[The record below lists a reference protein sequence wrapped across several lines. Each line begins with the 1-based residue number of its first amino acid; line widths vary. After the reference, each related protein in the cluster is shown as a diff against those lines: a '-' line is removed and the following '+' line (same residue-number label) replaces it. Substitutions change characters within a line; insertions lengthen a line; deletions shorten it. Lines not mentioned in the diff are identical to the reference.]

1 MLWISKSKIWTS
13 DWNVSLLLACD
24 WTGSSWQLHVV
35 INCDKLVKIRNVLRS
50 ATNLFLSTYRQIHD
64 NYLHP
69 ESRQNL
75 TNLKE
80 KFWNSS
86 PKRVTAESDA
96 IVWRQLA
103 SHEPTCTGALWFK
116 AVVQLH
122 AEPLGSQLAAED
134 ICCRSLTAT
143 NKCNHQATLKFS

>member
-50 ATNLFLSTYRQIHD
+50 ATNLFLSTYRQIHN

-80 KFWNSS
+80 KFRNSS
-86 PKRVTAESDA
+86 PKRVTAVRVRCNHLETA
-96 IVWRQLA
+96 
-103 SHEPTCTGALWFK
+103 CTGALWFK

-134 ICCRSLTAT
+134 ICSRSLTAT

>member
-80 KFWNSS
+80 KFRNSS
-86 PKRVTAESDA
+86 PKRVTAVSLSQMRSFGDSLPPTNQPVQVLCDLKRSSSYMLNLWA
-96 IVWRQLA
+96 VSWLLKIFVVVLWQQQTNVITRQ
-103 SHEPTCTGALWFK
+103 P
-116 AVVQLH
+116 
-122 AEPLGSQLAAED
+122 
-134 ICCRSLTAT
+134 
-143 NKCNHQATLKFS
+143 